1 MEISAII
8 VFAIA
13 VALGTATPGPTTVTL
28 VARVLASG
36 LRGSL
41 PFGLGLV
48 LGDIVWLA
56 CAVFGIAAMATA
68 LHDAMVVLKYA
79 GAAYLLYLAYR
90 LWTAP
95 VASEAAP
102 AASLRHGLRALAG
115 GFTLAMANAKT
126 MMFYLALI
134 PNLIEVTR
142 IDAATFAQLSLV
154 LALVYA
160 AVQVGYS
167 LAALRARGFLASPA
181 KRRLMNRGSAV
192 LLSGTAAFVAS
203 RS

>member
-1 MEISAII
+1 MDISAMI
-8 VFAIA
+8 VFAVA
-13 VALGTATPGPTTVTL
+13 VALGTAAPGPTTVTL
-28 VARVLASG
+28 VARVLATG
-36 LRGSL
+36 VRGNL
-41 PFGLGLV
+41 LFGLGLV

-68 LHDAMVVLKYA
+68 LHDVMVLLKYA

-95 VASEAAP
+95 VSSEAAP
-102 AASLRHGLRALAG
+102 AASLRQGLRALAG

-142 IDAATFAQLSLV
+142 VDAVTFVQLSL
-154 LALVYA
+154 LLTLVYA
-160 AVQVGYS
+160 AVQAGYT
-167 LAALRARGFLASPA
+167 LAALRARGFLASPK